1 MEQNR
6 VVRNKKKRRN
16 RRVLFLIIG
25 IFLIGYTVF
34 WKVYNDIH
42 QTSNNIFN
50 SLDTNDKRESSV
62 FIEATQP
69 ISFAFLGVDNGA
81 YGRQEEV
88 GRSDAILIGTVNPK
102 TRTTTLVSIP
112 RDSYALMAG
121 YEPYEGMQYYDKLT
135 HAYAFG
141 EAEMA
146 INSIQEFV
154 NIPIDYYVEVNMQ
167 GLMDIVDALGGIEV
181 KSPLTFEYE
190 RNYFVKNE
198 KRVLNGTEAL
208 AFARMRKTDPEGDFG
223 RQKREKLVI
232 KAILDK
238 ALSLGSLMNYESLLK
253 TLENNVRTNL
263 TFKDMA
269 DMYTAYGKSLENFKQ
284 DSLAGEELWLDEIYY
299 YYVQPEERLDISNR
313 LRQELE
319 LSEVILENMELSDVD
334 YNYLDYTYY
343 NEEDSSYEE
352 EYSEY

>member
-16 RRVLFLIIG
+16 RRILFLIIG

-34 WKVYNDIH
+34 WKVYNDIS

-50 SLDTNDKRESSV
+50 NLDTNDKRESSV

-181 KSPLTFEYE
+181 KSPLTFDYE
-190 RNYFVKNE
+190 GNYFIKNE